1 MIKNNLPLFS
11 FIAGVL
17 SIVLV
22 LVVIILFPSLQ
33 ITAITKNV
41 VLAILLLPWIIF
53 IISLLFFR
61 KDK

>member
-41 VLAILLLPWIIF
+41 VLAILLLPWIVF